1 MLEGYLGLCYTSVM
15 EVLAKIVNGLMF
27 TILDVAYLVLNKC
40 MKRSTYLPN
49 DSEEYKVQ
57 FFYDL
62 VDDTYSNWSHDDID
76 EESKS
81 VNTTASKV
89 TVTSEQEDVNKLTPE
104 IIRLMEKKE
113 THPLSIMVSRDRSHQ
128 KTSFQEM
135 PRKSVFNEVQSE

>member
-1 MLEGYLGLCYTSVM
+1 
-15 EVLAKIVNGLMF
+15 
-27 TILDVAYLVLNKC
+27 

-76 EESKS
+76 EESQS

-113 THPLSIMVSRDRSHQ
+113 THPLSIMVSRGRSHQ

-135 PRKSVFNEVQSE
+135 SRKNVFNEVQLE